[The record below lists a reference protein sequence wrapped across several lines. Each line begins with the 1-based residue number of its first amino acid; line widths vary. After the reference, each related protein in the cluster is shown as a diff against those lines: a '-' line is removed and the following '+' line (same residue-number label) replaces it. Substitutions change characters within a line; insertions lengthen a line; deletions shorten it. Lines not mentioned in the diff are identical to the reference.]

1 MIFYVIGINFNQEEN
16 LMKNKLI
23 ATVLA
28 TGMALTAGTAV
39 AGGQHGHKNAQFG
52 KHGGMHMQMRIYK
65 KIGLTK
71 QQKQQIKAILE
82 KEKPNRAEMRKERK
96 AHRQAQQKLI
106 QSATLNE
113 YELNKLAEQT
123 AQHVKQRFIK
133 RIRLQNRIWQILT
146 PEQRQKVI
154 KRQNKRMQKHG
165 KRMQHGGK

>member
-1 MIFYVIGINFNQEEN
+1 
-16 LMKNKLI
+16 MKNKLI

-28 TGMALTAGTAV
+28 TGMAMTTGTAF
-39 AGGQHGHKNAQFG
+39 AGGQQGHKNAQFG

-82 KEKPNRAEMRKERK
+82 KEKPNRAEMRKQRK
-96 AHRQAQQKLI
+96 AHRQAQQQLI

-123 AQHVKQRFIK
+123 AQQVKQRFIK
-133 RIRLQNRIWQILT
+133 RIRLQNQIWQILT

-154 KRQNKRMQKHG
+154 KRQNKKHG
-165 KRMQHGGK
+165 KRHN

>member
-1 MIFYVIGINFNQEEN
+1 
-16 LMKNKLI
+16 MKNKLI

-28 TGMALTAGTAV
+28 TGMAMTTGTAF

-52 KHGGMHMQMRIYK
+52 KHGGMHMHVRMYK

-71 QQKQQIKAILE
+71 QQKQQIRAILE
-82 KEKPNRAEMRKERK
+82 KEKPNRAELRKERK

-123 AQHVKQRFIK
+123 AEQVKQRFIK
-133 RIRLQNRIWQILT
+133 RIRLQNRIWHLT

-154 KRQNKRMQKHG
+154 KRQNKRMQ
-165 KRMQHGGK
+165 HGGR